1 MVSVRKNDFIETGIR
16 PNNAINTDK
25 TTAKGRRGF
34 AGYLVRTFC
43 YVHVTLQSQKECD
56 MHLIYSIFSK
66 LR

>member
-34 AGYLVRTFC
+34 AGYLVMRTFDNC
-43 YVHVTLQSQKECD
+43 YVSAIK
-56 MHLIYSIFSK
+56 
-66 LR
+66 

>member
-34 AGYLVRTFC
+34 AGYLVR
-43 YVHVTLQSQKECD
+43 YKV
-56 MHLIYSIFSK
+56 
-66 LR
+66 R

>member
-34 AGYLVRTFC
+34 AGYLMR
-43 YVHVTLQSQKECD
+43 YLYAEWYENYRK
-56 MHLIYSIFSK
+56 
-66 LR
+66 R